1 MRKIFKSLF
10 VIAASAVAFAGCAK
24 QEVDTLVSSEAKTVQ
39 FIAQS
44 IETKTA
50 FGAPDGVTYPTL
62 WTENDKSVKLL
73 LNLNEEFTAD
83 VVVADDFKT
92 ASFNAEIQLSSKQP
106 STAPYTFYA
115 MSPSAAY
122 LGHTAERYSATIP
135 ASQTPSENSVDEA
148 AQILYAV
155 SEEFTEIPESVYLNF
170 KHFTAYGKLSFDN
183 LELAGAKVTSVSI
196 SSPDIYLA
204 GRWNYIVADGTFTEN
219 SGANEITLSTEKTQ
233 NLWFACAPVGSMNG
247 KTLKFTV
254 NTDKG
259 TIAKEVKISGNY
271 SFTAGRIANM
281 HVDMAGL
288 SFAASKIYEL
298 VTDVDELTAESKIIV
313 VANDYDLAMS
323 TTQNKNNRGEAGITK
338 QGNNILNPGD
348 GVQIIS
354 LEKGAET
361 GTVAFNVG
369 DGYLYAA
376 GGTSTNNYLK
386 TKAEKDVVSSWDI
399 SISADG
405 VATIKCAD
413 GSVVRNTLMYNSGN
427 KMFSCYASGQKDVAI
442 YKLQGSGTGSALIV
456 PGEDES
462 TPTYASL
469 ADLVNAGQ
477 PTAAGTKVNVTLT
490 NEKITGIYVTSSG
503 YRNGVFLMVGNQE
516 IEIYSRDVPTEW
528 EVGGTI
534 SGTLKECVW
543 KLYNTTW
550 ELCPSNWSELTYIA
564 PESGSTEPD
573 QPGEGGGT
581 EGNVVLSEQFDNST
595 TSDSSAA
602 IGKDKFPNFSG
613 DTDKA
618 YTSKYGGLKL
628 GSSKAVGYITS
639 KSLDLSSSFTVQI
652 DACKY
657 GSDTGSILVTVG
669 TVTKTIPNGD
679 LGAAGSF
686 KTFTLSF
693 DAATTA
699 STVKIATT
707 SKRAYIDN
715 VVITKY

>member
-50 FGAPDGVTYPTL
+50 FDIPDGVAYPTL

-92 ASFNAEIQLSSKQP
+92 ASFNADIKLNDKEP
-106 STAPYTFYA
+106 STAPYIFYA
-115 MSPSAAY
+115 MSPSTAY
-122 LGHTAERYSATIP
+122 LGKTAERYSATIP

-155 SEEFTEIPESVYLNF
+155 SDEFTEIPESVRLNF
-170 KHFTAYGKLSFDN
+170 KHFTAYGKLSIEN
-183 LELAGAKVTSVSI
+183 LELAGAKITSVSI
-196 SSPDIYLA
+196 SSPDVKLA

-219 SGANEITLSTEKTQ
+219 SGANEITLVTEKTQ

-259 TIAKEVKISGNY
+259 TISKDVKISGNY
-271 SFTAGRIANM
+271 SFEAGRIAKM
-281 HVDMAGL
+281 KVDMTGL
-288 SFAASKIYEL
+288 SFAAPKIYEL
-298 VTDVDELTAESKIIV
+298 VTDIDELTADSKIII
-313 VANDYDLAMS
+313 VAKDYNLAMS
-323 TTQNKNNRGEAGITK
+323 ATQNNNNRAEAGITK
-338 QGNNILNPGD
+338 TGNNIQNPGN

-376 GGTSTNNYLK
+376 GGTSSNNHLK
-386 TKAEKDVVSSWDI
+386 TKAVKDVVSSWNI
-399 SISADG
+399 SINADG

-413 GSVVRNTLMYNSGN
+413 NTVKRNTLMYNSTN
-427 KMFSCYASGQKDVAI
+427 NVFSCYASGQKEVAI
-442 YKLQGSGTGSALIV
+442 YKLQGSGAGSTLIV
-456 PGEDES
+456 PGEP

-469 ADLVNAGQ
+469 TDLVNAGQ

-490 NEKITGIYVTSSG
+490 NEKITGIYVTNSG

-516 IEIYSRDVPTEW
+516 IEIYSKDVPTAW

-602 IGKDKFPNFSG
+602 INGSKFPNFSG
-613 DTDKA
+613 DTQKA

-628 GSSKAVGYITS
+628 GSSSASGFITS

-657 GSDTGSILVTVG
+657 GSDTGSISVTVG
-669 TVTKTIPNGD
+669 TVTKTIPNVD

>member
-62 WTENDKSVKLL
+62 WTENDQSVKLL

-92 ASFNAEIQLSSKQP
+92 ASFNADIKLKDKEP
-106 STAPYTFYA
+106 STAPYIFYA
-115 MSPSAAY
+115 MSPSTAY
-122 LGHTAERYSATIP
+122 LGKTAERYSATIP
-135 ASQTPSENSVDEA
+135 TSQTPLENSVDEA

-155 SEEFTEIPESVYLNF
+155 SEEFTEIPESVRLNF

-196 SSPDIYLA
+196 SSPDINLA
-204 GRWNYIVADGTFTEN
+204 GRWNYIVADGTFTDN

-259 TIAKEVKISGNY
+259 IIAKEVKISGNN
-271 SFTAGRIANM
+271 SFTAGRIAKMN
-281 HVDMAGL
+281 VDMAGL

-298 VTDVDELTAESKIIV
+298 VTDVDELTADSKIIV
-313 VANDYDLAMS
+313 VAKDYDLAMS
-323 TTQNKNNRGEAGITK
+323 TTQNPNNRGEAGIAK
-338 QGNNILNPGD
+338 QGNNIQNPGD

-354 LEKGAET
+354 LEKGAKT

-369 DGYLYAA
+369 GKYLYAA
-376 GGTSTNNYLK
+376 GGTGKNNHLK
-386 TKAEKDVVSSWDI
+386 TKTEKDIVSSWDI

-405 VATIKCAD
+405 IATIKCAD
-413 GSVVRNTLMYNSGN
+413 ESVVRNTLMYNSGN
-427 KMFSCYASGQKDVAI
+427 NIFSCYASGQQDVAI
-442 YKLQGSGTGSALIV
+442 YKLQGSGTGSTLIV
-456 PGEDES
+456 PGEDET

-469 ADLVNAGQ
+469 ADLVMAGQ
-477 PTAAGTKVNVTLT
+477 PTATGTKVNVTLT
-490 NEKITGIYVTSSG
+490 NEEITGIYVTSSG
-503 YRNGVFLMVGNQE
+503 YRNGVFLMVGDQE

-550 ELCPSNWSELTYIA
+550 ELCPSDWSELTYIA
-564 PESGSTEPD
+564 PEGGSTEPD
-573 QPGEGGGT
+573 QPGEGGGDVAEPVT
-581 EGNVVLSEQFDNST
+581 ETITFDANKIQRTSFSSNAQVWKSGNVTFTN
-595 TSDSSAA
+595 
-602 IGKDKFPNFSG
+602 
-613 DTDKA
+613 DKA
-618 YTSKYGGLKL
+618 SSNNDVADYSNPVRLYQ
-628 GSSKAVGYITS
+628 GS
-639 KSLDLSSSFTVQI
+639 TVTI
-652 DACKY
+652 AA
-657 GSDTGSILVTVG
+657 TGSITEIVIVSDGTAKYKTALENSLTGAGYNTYTNSGNNYTVTVSG
-669 TVTKTIPNGD
+669 ESSVTFSLT
-679 LGAAGSF
+679 AQARF
-686 KTFTLSF
+686 KSVSVT
-693 DAATTA
+693 
-699 STVKIATT
+699 
-707 SKRAYIDN
+707 YN
-715 VVITKY
+715 